1 MVPGQAREGGIDRY
15 KPLCDTAPMNDR
27 LFMHLIE
34 AVAESATAY
43 RAGARHALMVFA
55 TGPDADAAQ
64 LSALEFVVSK
74 GWALVEPRRAK
85 EIDRDTESIA
95 DHTMRSAAD
104 SALERG
110 CALIVYQ
117 DEIPSDA

>member
-1 MVPGQAREGGIDRY
+1 
-15 KPLCDTAPMNDR
+15 MNDR

-34 AVAESATAY
+34 AVAESAAAY
-43 RAGARHALMVFA
+43 RPGARHALMVFA

-64 LSALEFVVSK
+64 LSAMGFVASK

-85 EIDRDTESIA
+85 EINWDTESIA
-95 DHTMRSAAD
+95 DDTLRSAAN

-110 CALIVYQ
+110 CALVVYR
-117 DEIPSDA
+117 DEIPTSA